1 MTQTLVR
8 VATCTDQPGPL
19 GKTEMAG
26 PANRCLLPDGVTSG
40 YVTFVSVYVSDQPIE
55 AGSVPAAPFD
65 YAYAGALW
73 ALAFTTVV
81 SLHIGAHLIGNI
93 LGFIRRG

>member
-1 MTQTLVR
+1 MPQSLVR
-8 VATCTDQPGPL
+8 IATCTDQPGPF

-26 PANRCLLPDGVTSG
+26 PANTCLLPDGVTLG
-40 YVTFVSVYVSDQPIE
+40 YVTFVSAYVSDQPIE
-55 AGSVPAAPFD
+55 PTVIAPFD

-73 ALAFTTVV
+73 ALAFTTVL
-81 SLHIGAHLIGNI
+81 SLHIGSHLVGNV